1 MGQIKFENSLT
12 SRLALLFSMQKK
24 HMKTIVRLSALS
36 CCLAT
41 VPLAAEED
49 NPLIERLNE
58 LAEMPLD
65 ELKANIHEVMPIIK
79 ALNGG
84 TSEGNVGSEGY
95 GEAVAQAPEAQAAIT
110 NFNMSV
116 TAKLQAP
123 QPVAKKPLA
132 KKATPVQKKG
142 DRK

>member
-1 MGQIKFENSLT
+1 MRKMKNLVHLGT
-12 SRLALLFSMQKK
+12 LALC
-24 HMKTIVRLSALS
+24 A
-36 CCLAT
+36 AT
-41 VPLAAEED
+41 MPLAAEDD

-84 TSEGNVGSEGY
+84 TAEGNVGSEGY
-95 GEAVAQAPEAQAAIT
+95 AEAVVQAPEAQEAIR
-110 NFNMSV
+110 NFNTSV
-116 TAKLQAP
+116 KAKLQAP
-123 QPVAKKPLA
+123 QPLA
-132 KKATPVQKKG
+132 KKATKSPKKG